1 MIKEKY
7 RIAYLVYSFLESLIT
22 FLSFLIAYF
31 LRKQLPTPY
40 FGQLFPF
47 SDYLGLLIVVILLWN
62 LLSALVRAN
71 RSGIAEDPFEVMRE
85 VTLTVF
91 SGSVLISAAI
101 FILKYEFISRAFI
114 VIFALVNFILLC
126 AFRIYAKGEL
136 SRFRTL
142 LGGERNILII
152 GTDERAGRL
161 AEVLEAARTWGYRLV
176 GVVREVT
183 GMSIDPRLRQY
194 PTIELDQLSDVLRN
208 HIVDEAIFVISK
220 EALSRLEEIFLIC
233 EEEGIKTRVML
244 SFFPHLTSKIYL
256 EALQDLPLLTF
267 TTTPQNDYLLF
278 VKNALDF
285 ALAGVLLILF
295 APFLCLVAL
304 LIKVTSKGP
313 IIFKQVRCGLG
324 GRKFVLYKFRSMHTD
339 AEEAKKQLAHLNEMS
354 GPVFKLSNDPRCTF
368 VGRFLRK
375 FSVDELPQ
383 LFNIIKGDMSFVG
396 PRPPI
401 PEEVEKYE
409 RWQRRRLRMKPG
421 LTCLWQVSGRNEVD
435 FAEWMRM
442 DLQYIDTWSLFLDCK
457 IFLKTIPI
465 VLLGKGAR

>member
-1 MIKEKY
+1 
-7 RIAYLVYSFLESLIT
+7 
-22 FLSFLIAYF
+22 
-31 LRKQLPTPY
+31 
-40 FGQLFPF
+40 
-47 SDYLGLLIVVILLWN
+47 
-62 LLSALVRAN
+62 
-71 RSGIAEDPFEVMRE
+71 
-85 VTLTVF
+85 
-91 SGSVLISAAI
+91 
-101 FILKYEFISRAFI
+101 
-114 VIFALVNFILLC
+114 
-126 AFRIYAKGEL
+126 
-136 SRFRTL
+136 
-142 LGGERNILII
+142 
-152 GTDERAGRL
+152 
-161 AEVLEAARTWGYRLV
+161 
-176 GVVREVT
+176 
-183 GMSIDPRLRQY
+183 
-194 PTIELDQLSDVLRN
+194 
-208 HIVDEAIFVISK
+208 
-220 EALSRLEEIFLIC
+220 LEEIFLIC

-304 LIKVTSKGP
+304 LIKLTSKGP
-313 IIFKQVRCGLG
+313 VIFKQVRCGLG

-339 AEEAKKQLAHLNEMS
+339 AEEAKKELAHLNEMS

-435 FAEWMRM
+435 FAEWMKM

>member
-1 MIKEKY
+1 MIKRKY
-7 RIAYLVYSFLESLIT
+7 RIAYLIYSFAESLIT
-22 FLSFLIAYF
+22 FVSFLIAYL
-31 LRKQLPTPY
+31 LRKQLPSPY

-62 LLSALVRAN
+62 FLFALVRAN
-71 RSGIAEDPFEVMRE
+71 RTGIAEDPFEVTKE
-85 VTLTVF
+85 VTLTVL

-101 FILKYEFISRAFI
+101 FILKYEFISRPFI

-126 AFRIYAKGEL
+126 GFRIYAKAEL
-136 SRFRTL
+136 SRFRNL
-142 LGGERNILII
+142 LDGERNILII
-152 GTDERAGRL
+152 GTDEKAAHL
-161 AEVLEAARTWGYRLV
+161 AKVLEGAKTWGYRLV

-183 GMSIDPRLRQY
+183 SKGIDPGLEQY
-194 PTIELDQLSDVLRN
+194 PTIELDQLSEVLRN

-220 EALSRLEEIFLIC
+220 EALARLEEIFLIC

-244 SFFPHLTSKIYL
+244 NFFPHLTSKIYL

-278 VKNALDF
+278 VKNALDIM
-285 ALAGVLLILF
+285 LAAVLLTLF
-295 APFLCLVAL
+295 APLLCLVAL
-304 LIKVTSKGP
+304 LIKLSSKGP
-313 IIFKQVRCGLG
+313 VIFKQVRCGLG

-354 GPVFKLSNDPRCTF
+354 GPVFKLSNDPRCTP

-375 FSVDELPQ
+375 FSIDELPQ
-383 LFNIIKGDMSFVG
+383 LLNIVKGDMSFVG

-435 FAEWMRM
+435 FTEWMRM
-442 DLQYIDTWSLFLDCK
+442 DLQYIDTWSLLLDWK
-457 IFLKTIPI
+457 IFLRTIPI